1 MNDCLLC
8 THASTAPTEVYRDDW
23 WAATVFP
30 ALAVPGWYVL
40 RLLRHAEGLAAM
52 TQPEAEALGRALRR
66 LSGAV
71 TVTCHTDVVYATCFG
86 EDNRHLHWLVMAR
99 ADDIPAEQRRGRLA
113 EQAARLVDPARAQ
126 VTAARVRDAVT
137 EVAP

>member
-1 MNDCLLC
+1 MNDCVLC
-8 THASTAPTEVYRDDW
+8 AHASSAPVEVYRDQW

-52 TQPEAEALGRALRR
+52 TRAEAEALGVALRR
-66 LSGAV
+66 LSSAV
-71 TVTCHTDVVYATCFG
+71 TITCETDVVYATCFG

-99 ADDIPAEQRRGRLA
+99 ADDVPDEQRRGRLA
-113 EQAARLVDPARAQ
+113 EQAARLVDPTRAHAA
-126 VTAARVRDAVT
+126 AARVRDIVMEAV
-137 EVAP
+137 P